1 MQCPVPGTTKL
12 TTDSGTSP
20 AKASEGISI
29 LLMLLLLLLRVVE
42 ERVVRGRIG
51 LLLLHHIR
59 LLHMLLLLLLLLLL
73 LSKNVDRLPSRGCRV
88 LHGHGVRGV
97 NAVLLRL
104 LWLVQVV
111 DV

>member
-59 LLHMLLLLLLLLLL
+59 LLHMLLLLLL
-73 LSKNVDRLPSRGCRV
+73 SKNVDRLPSRGCRV